1 MHNIRLIV
9 GKRGGGTKGDGDG
22 AMSSLRDWIGE
33 DIPDVIMADAAAWL
47 ALLDSDRCHAADRL
61 GFARWLDEDPRHRWA
76 FEELSEVWAKLRTL
90 KDVGTALDHPAVVR
104 LPTARLPG
112 EPRAG
117 TARPRPRPDWSALA
131 VAMIVTLAALVHVV
145 TKAPTQTFETPAGE
159 IRIVH
164 LADGSKIEL
173 NALTTVEIRYTGR
186 QREVILARG
195 EAVFHVAKE
204 NRPFVVVTD
213 KGTVAALGTSFG
225 VERQPAALE
234 VVVLDGTVSVT
245 SAGGDPPLGEFD
257 KDLPWLPVGASA
269 RLAAG
274 ESVRVSSEAMRVAS
288 NSDMDLDRM
297 LSWRRGYVRFD
308 DQPLA
313 SVVSEMRRYSGLN
326 VHIADVSLAS
336 ARVSAEIRTDDTDSY
351 LAELEAIE
359 GVVVDRADAAWVVLR
374 AAPGQR

>member
-1 MHNIRLIV
+1 
-9 GKRGGGTKGDGDG
+9 
-22 AMSSLRDWIGE
+22 MSSLRDWIGE

-90 KDVGTALDHPAVVR
+90 RDVGTALDHPAVVR

-173 NALTTVEIRYTGR
+173 NALTSVEIRYTGR
-186 QREVILARG
+186 QREVLLARG
-195 EAVFHVAKE
+195 EAVFHVARE
-204 NRPFVVVTD
+204 DRPFVVVTD
-213 KGTVAALGTSFG
+213 RGTVAALGTSFV
-225 VERQPAALE
+225 VERQPAVLQ
-234 VVVLDGTVSVT
+234 VVVLDGSVSVT
-245 SAGGDPPLGEFD
+245 SAGSDPPLGEFD
-257 KDLPWLPVGASA
+257 KDLPWLPVGATA
-269 RLAAG
+269 RLGAG
-274 ESVRVSSEAMRVAS
+274 ESVRMSPQAMRVAS
-288 NSDMDLDRM
+288 NTDTDLDRM

-313 SVVSEMRRYSGLN
+313 SIISEMRRYSGLN

-351 LAELEAIE
+351 LAELEALE